1 MSIAIGLVLTT
12 LFYVGL
18 RWAEDGR
25 RARLTEESLVV
36 LKLLFSQS
44 KKTRKFAKKKNL
56 YDTSLEGFWL

>member
-44 KKTRKFAKKKNL
+44 KETERIIKNI
-56 YDTSLEGFWL
+56 YGG